1 MTAKAYAA
9 LSRIQRSISVP
20 KNRVNKFGGYNFRN
34 CEDILIAIKAILQD
48 GEVVTLTDDVVFIQ
62 GRFYVKATAAFCSNG
77 ECVTATGWSREAD
90 TKRGFAEDQITG
102 SASSYARKYA
112 LNALFMIDDAADS
125 DEVNDHG
132 KGDKPK
138 PEQKPEQ
145 KPEPKPENMAERETY
160 SLIAKALKSAK
171 DFKTLNQIWTLRKVD
186 IEKLPEAGRTALE
199 GIYQDQLDKLNTVGA
214 G

>member
-138 PEQKPEQ
+138 PE
-145 KPEPKPENMAERETY
+145 NMAERETY

>member
-1 MTAKAYAA
+1 MTGKAHAA

-34 CEDILIAIKAILQD
+34 CEDILIALKAMLQE
-48 GEVVTLTDDVVFIQ
+48 GEVVTLTDEVVFIE

-77 ECVTATGWSREAD
+77 ECVTATGWSREAES
-90 TKRGFAEDQITG
+90 KKGFAEDQITG

-132 KGDKPK
+132 KGDKPDKPK
-138 PEQKPEQ
+138 PEPKQ
-145 KPEPKPENMAERETY
+145 EPKPENTADRETY

-171 DFKTLNQIWTLRKVD
+171 DFKTINLIWEMRQPD
-186 IEKLPEAGRTALE
+186 IKKLPEAGQAALA